1 MSLMKCRYI
10 LFSLLL
16 FYSTINVAQQAP
28 LRITSITGD
37 FYSYTTYNL
46 YEGKY
51 IPANGMYV
59 VTNKGVVLLDS
70 PWDSTQCQPLLD
82 SIMARHQQPV
92 VMCIATHWH
101 SDKTAGLNY
110 FNSKGIATYT
120 TVQTDGWSRKN
131 NKPLAS
137 HLMANDTV
145 FMIGQHRFETYYPGE
160 GHTPDNIVVWFKDA
174 QLLYGGCL
182 IKGLDNKTLGYMGD
196 ANAAAYYS
204 TLKNVQRRC
213 QGVQHIVLTHSDGT
227 TTRSL
232 KHSLRM
238 AKKLNK

>member
-1 MSLMKCRYI
+1 MKFLKLI
-10 LFSLLL
+10 PVLL
-16 FYSTINVAQQAP
+16 FLTQSSTQVAAQQAP

-92 VMCIATHWH
+92 VICIATHWH

-120 TVQTDGWSRKN
+120 TVQTDGWSRKTQTAGI
-131 NKPLAS
+131 AS
-137 HLMANDTV
+137 HGWRYSVYDWA
-145 FMIGQHRFETYYPGE
+145 
-160 GHTPDNIVVWFKDA
+160 TP
-174 QLLYGGCL
+174 L
-182 IKGLDNKTLGYMGD
+182 
-196 ANAAAYYS
+196 
-204 TLKNVQRRC
+204 
-213 QGVQHIVLTHSDGT
+213 
-227 TTRSL
+227 
-232 KHSLRM
+232 
-238 AKKLNK
+238 